1 MDWLVRALADCTAN
15 MHIRSEIVIAVIV
28 NRDFG
33 KKNGLVR
40 LTMVVMSTPP
50 LLFLDE

>member
-1 MDWLVRALADCTAN
+1 

-40 LTMVVMSTPP
+40 LAVVFMFTPP
-50 LLFLDE
+50 LQFMDE